1 MKREVLE
8 LSELNEK
15 GVKVARLAG
24 NRDLNEKAVKA
35 KMKSMRE
42 NGQLV
47 PAIIV
52 DASTAIKDGLKVVDY
67 YW

>member
-1 MKREVLE
+1 MTLTE
-8 LSELNEK
+8 LTNN

-24 NRDLNEKAVKA
+24 NRDLSEKAVKA

-52 DASTAIKDGLKVVDY
+52 DAFHCN
-67 YW
+67 

>member
-1 MKREVLE
+1 MKKEIMTLTE
-8 LSELNEK
+8 LTNN

-24 NRDLNEKAVKA
+24 NIDLSEKAVKA

-47 PAIIV
+47 LSLIHI
-52 DASTAIKDGLKVVDY
+52 
-67 YW
+67 